1 MTLRNRNKIILG
13 LFYITFAFFLLYIGL
28 FVFSIITQKLTFPEI
43 SNISNKS
50 TFFLFKYSPY
60 AIIVSCFIEVIFS
73 CVILRTIYRS
83 FEKTQSTQILYLSLF
98 FLSIAIDSCRIFIP
112 LFNLNNIFSK
122 QINFI
127 GHALIFSKFLSLLSL
142 ALTNYSNPDEPIQNN
157 ERTCI
162 VIIVVSLFF
171 SFFIPINN
179 TSILQNYSVS
189 YGYYNT
195 INKALFIII
204 ILNCISLFFYN
215 KENDYSQ
222 ITTISFTVMSIGY
235 YYLIFTTSL
244 IELLISS
251 TLLGLGIR
259 YCLKELHNQYL
270 LYD

>member
-162 VIIVVSLFF
+162 VIIVVSLF
-171 SFFIPINN
+171 
-179 TSILQNYSVS
+179 LQNYSVS

-235 YYLIFTTSL
+235 YYLIFATSIFEL
-244 IELLISS
+244 ILSA
-251 TLLGLGIR
+251 TMMGFGIR
-259 YCLKELHNQYL
+259 YYIKELHDQYL

>member
-1 MTLRNRNKIILG
+1 MTLRHRNKIILG

-235 YYLIFTTSL
+235 YYLIFATSIFEL
-244 IELLISS
+244 ILSA
-251 TLLGLGIR
+251 TMMGFGIR
-259 YCLKELHNQYL
+259 YYIKELHDQYL

>member
-112 LFNLNNIFSK
+112 LFNLNNIFSNEYK
-122 QINFI
+122 PLEKKKIRLQIND
-127 GHALIFSKFLSLLSL
+127 ASKVDSIMDYAREIVWYGRNRRATDYTSN
-142 ALTNYSNPDEPIQNN
+142 NY
-157 ERTCI
+157 
-162 VIIVVSLFF
+162 IIEML
-171 SFFIPINN
+171 
-179 TSILQNYSVS
+179 
-189 YGYYNT
+189 
-195 INKALFIII
+195 
-204 ILNCISLFFYN
+204 
-215 KENDYSQ
+215 
-222 ITTISFTVMSIGY
+222 
-235 YYLIFTTSL
+235 
-244 IELLISS
+244 
-251 TLLGLGIR
+251 
-259 YCLKELHNQYL
+259 
-270 LYD
+270 